1 VDDRLLGVAGIRT
14 PDQRLRVF
22 VSSTLAELAEERRA
36 VAEAISA
43 LRLTPVVFESGA
55 RPYPP
60 SEVYRAYLAQSD
72 IFIGLYWQ
80 RYGWIGPGMD
90 ISGLEDE
97 FDLSR
102 ALPRLLYVKRPAP
115 DREPRLADLLA
126 RIRQQ
131 ARDSYRSFRTADEL
145 GRLVRDDLAT
155 LLSERFAATRPAA
168 DAPSS
173 APAPSATRHG
183 PQPLP
188 ATPTTL
194 VGRDEDVDEV
204 AELLADPDVRLVT
217 LTGPGGI
224 GKSRLAVAVG
234 ERVRDRFG
242 AGTVF
247 VSLAAVTQPRQV
259 LTLIARAV
267 GAELTGM
274 GSPLEVLVER
284 FADGRW
290 LLILDNLEQV
300 VSVAGDL
307 NELLTRCPGVT
318 MLATSRT
325 VLGLLAE
332 REYPVPPLGLP
343 ADPAGVPVE
352 ELAAS
357 PAVALFVDRARAV
370 RFDFALSADDAA
382 AVAEICRRLEGIPL
396 AIELAAARTRLLDP
410 HTLLDRLSMSLDAL
424 GTGSVDLPE
433 RQRTLRATVDWSI
446 GLLDDAERSLL
457 ETLAV
462 FVGGWTIEAVAAVA
476 DLDEDRALDLDE
488 ALARHSL
495 IAPDSGEP
503 GPRLHMLD
511 IVREFVVERL
521 TARPDLAEI
530 ERRHADYYR
539 RLAEQAERPLRG
551 VGWRAWAGR
560 LQAEAGNMA
569 AAVQWYLTNERGPL
583 PHLFRTLMPFWAL
596 QGDILSQAHAWVG
609 QLLPTVDSLDPQARA
624 ELLWAAAVTARE
636 MGDDAA
642 ALAGRER
649 LAPLLEDIQ
658 DSYLRAVC
666 ELAVAWASAI
676 VGDLQ
681 GVLRHASASL
691 TGLEGQAEPFWTA
704 IAASTI
710 GVTETVA
717 GRYDDALRHLT
728 EMRELAERI
737 DNPEL
742 IASAR
747 VQLGNLA
754 VLRGQPEQARTLLDE
769 ALELSLA
776 THSTRNVTLCL
787 AGYIQLAFDGGDLE
801 QAALLA
807 GATTVLRRRAGLRVW
822 PALRRGSADTIAQVR
837 EALGAD
843 RFDRL
848 FAAGTRLNQRQA
860 VAAVRQRHMSS
871 RATEQRE
878 RETGS
883 MSDDSVR

>member
-1 VDDRLLGVAGIRT
+1 VDERLLGEAGIRT

-22 VSSTLAELAEERRA
+22 VSSTLGELADERRA
-36 VAEAISA
+36 VAQAITA

-60 SEVYRAYLAQSD
+60 SDVYRAYLAQSD

-80 RYGWIGPGMD
+80 RYGWVGPGMD

-97 FDLSR
+97 FELSR
-102 ALPRLLYVKRPAP
+102 ALPRLLYLKTPAP
-115 DREPRLADLLA
+115 DREPRLTDLLA
-126 RIRQQ
+126 RIRQE
-131 ARDSYRSFRTADEL
+131 ATDSYRSFRTPGEL

-155 LLSERFAATRPAA
+155 LLSERFAATRPAVA
-168 DAPSS
+168 LASS
-173 APAPSATRHG
+173 APARSATRRAV
-183 PQPLP
+183 QPLP
-188 ATPTTL
+188 MATTPL
-194 VGRDEDVDEV
+194 IGREEAVDEV
-204 AELLADPDVRLVT
+204 AGLLEDPQVRLVT

-224 GKSRLAVAVG
+224 GKSRLAVAAG
-234 ERVRDRFG
+234 ERVRDHFG

-247 VSLAAVTQPRQV
+247 VPLAAVTQPRLV
-259 LTLIARAV
+259 LTGIARAV
-267 GAELTGM
+267 SAELTGM

-284 FADGRW
+284 FGDGRW
-290 LLILDNLEQV
+290 LLVLDNLEQV

-307 NELLTRCPGVT
+307 NQLLTRCPGVT
-318 MLATSRT
+318 VLATSRT

-332 REYPVPPLGLP
+332 REYPVPPLSLP
-343 ADPAGVPVE
+343 ADPAGAPVE

-370 RFDFALSADDAA
+370 RFDFALTADNAA
-382 AVAEICRRLEGIPL
+382 AVAEICLRLEGIPL

-410 HTLLDRLSMSLDAL
+410 PALLERLSTSLDAL
-424 GTGSVDLPE
+424 GTAGVILPE

-462 FVGGWTIEAVAAVA
+462 FVHGWTIEAAAAVA

-495 IAPDSGEP
+495 IALDSGEP
-503 GPRLHMLD
+503 GPRLQMLD

-521 TARPDLAEI
+521 TARPDLAEV

-560 LQAEAGNMA
+560 LQAEAGNTA
-569 AAVQWYLTNERGPL
+569 AAVQWYLTHDRGPL

-596 QGDILSQAHAWVG
+596 QGDILSQAQVWVG
-609 QLLPTVDSLDPQARA
+609 PLLPTADSLDPQARA
-624 ELLWAAAVTARE
+624 ELLWAAAVTSRE

-642 ALAGRER
+642 ALTTRER

-658 DSYLRAVC
+658 DPYLRAVC

-676 VGDLQ
+676 VGDLD

-691 TGLEGQAEPFWTA
+691 TGLEGQDEPFWTA

-710 GVTETVA
+710 GVTETIA
-717 GRYDDALRHLT
+717 GRHDDALRHLT
-728 EMRELAERI
+728 EMRDLAERI

-747 VQLGNLA
+747 VQLANLA
-754 VLRGQPEQARTLLDE
+754 VLQGRREQARALLDE

-776 THSTRNVTLCL
+776 NHSTRNLTLCL
-787 AGYIQLAFDGGDLE
+787 AGYIQLAFDEGDLE

-807 GATTVLRRRAGLRVW
+807 GAATVLRRRAGLRVW
-822 PALRRGSADTIAQVR
+822 PALRRGAADTITQVHDT
-837 EALGAD
+837 LGGD
-843 RFDRL
+843 RFDEV
-848 FAAGTRLNQRQA
+848 FAMGTRLNQRQA
-860 VAAVRQRHMSS
+860 VAAVKQRHP
-871 RATEQRE
+871 AP
-878 RETGS
+878 
-883 MSDDSVR
+883 